1 MRWPEVTLRLALI
14 VALFAAIIFNNA
26 VWITAPLGLIAIAV
40 TAELAVRPY
49 ATNAADRLLLSC
61 GAVVTTLILI
71 GLVLNLTPWGLTKTT
86 WSSAWLIVSAGILIW
101 RRECRTK
108 IRPLNAKA
116 WTLSAWMISA
126 SLIFGAAA
134 VLAIAGVQHANRQPD
149 LAFSV
154 ISRSAHAIT
163 VEIDATSTTGGYQIT
178 ATSSQKK
185 AHRYSS
191 PVISVR
197 AGGSGERIRESL
209 PVNVPGIWTIDLQS
223 ADSGSIIRQLKVD
236 TR

>member
-1 MRWPEVTLRLALI
+1 MM
-14 VALFAAIIFNNA
+14 ALFAATFINVA
-26 VWITAPLGLIAIAV
+26 VWITAALGLIAIAV

-61 GAVVTTLILI
+61 GAAVTSLILI

-101 RRECRTK
+101 RRERRTK
-108 IRPLNAKA
+108 IRPLTARE
-116 WTLSAWMISA
+116 WTLSAWVISA

-134 VLAIAGVQHANRQPD
+134 VLAITGVRHANQQPD
-149 LAFSV
+149 LAISV
-154 ISRSAHAIT
+154 ISRSAHTIT
-163 VEIDATSTTGGYQIT
+163 VEIEATSTTGGYQIT
-178 ATSSQKK
+178 ATSNQKK

-197 AGGSGERIRESL
+197 AGGNGERIQERL
-209 PVNVPGIWTIDLQS
+209 PVNVAGIWTIDLLS
-223 ADSGSIIRQLKVD
+223 ADNGSMIRQLKVD